1 MTRTDDQ
8 AGMLTRSSAPR
19 RSSVTPADL
28 AQAVNTA
35 SMATTHSPPWLPRLS
50 QPAPRCRS
58 TLTHV
63 ASGVHRG
70 GVIGGRRVGA
80 GRALERQPEQ
90 LINGQVVLHNL
101 TP

>member
-1 MTRTDDQ
+1 MH
-8 AGMLTRSSAPR
+8 L
-19 RSSVTPADL
+19 
-28 AQAVNTA
+28 
-35 SMATTHSPPWLPRLS
+35 
-50 QPAPRCRS
+50 
-58 TLTHV
+58 
-63 ASGVHRG
+63 ASGVHCG

>member
-1 MTRTDDQ
+1 M
-8 AGMLTRSSAPR
+8 
-19 RSSVTPADL
+19 
-28 AQAVNTA
+28 
-35 SMATTHSPPWLPRLS
+35 
-50 QPAPRCRS
+50 
-58 TLTHV
+58 HV